1 VETAKNGTGNKK
13 ISRREIEMDVNI
25 VDNRP
30 AAVVKVTRVFSTQ
43 RRMSK
48 SLFGRTLAVFDMDCV
63 RAATLMPPI
72 LLGRPFSY
80 NSLDFP
86 PT

>member
-30 AAVVKVTRVFSTQ
+30 AAVVKVTRAFLTQ
-43 RRMSK
+43 
-48 SLFGRTLAVFDMDCV
+48 
-63 RAATLMPPI
+63 
-72 LLGRPFSY
+72 
-80 NSLDFP
+80 
-86 PT
+86 